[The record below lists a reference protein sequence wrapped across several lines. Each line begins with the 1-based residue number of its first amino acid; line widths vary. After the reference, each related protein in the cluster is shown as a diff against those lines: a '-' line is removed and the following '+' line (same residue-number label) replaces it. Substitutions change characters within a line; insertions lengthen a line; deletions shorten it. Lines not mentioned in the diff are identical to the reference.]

1 MLKSWIF
8 FIKEVM
14 LIRTMK
20 LILLITKLYSKGL
33 ERNIKDVG
41 VEKRTLFDFLI
52 GLWHSK

>member
-1 MLKSWIF
+1 
-8 FIKEVM
+8 M